1 MSQME
6 EGMFRD
12 RRVSDW
18 SQSQISEPTGREI
31 VHLYL
36 VRTPDGRE
44 TLMGVGAAK
53 KAMGFNESRLYSIAK
68 REAQA
73 QRERAAQWDRAEAR
87 MAAAAPTTREGAD
100 AGYRKAND
108 PQKMMWGTQEQH
120 AAKADEL
127 FQSSI
132 ILEKAGRFV
141 RTGDTNTIE
150 NLRARG
156 WSPVPPE
163 VLAEYPDLAPKP
175 EAITTPKEPTRG
187 KVQEEEG
194 QPQGL
199 LKNPPSTPP
208 PVESRSAGAPI
219 SRDERITSAR
229 KAMTAADREAM
240 GLGAMDNPGR
250 RGWEEALDTARE
262 KGFNKKETALAL
274 AEDVNARPRAFDDV
288 ETAGLVEAANDLKKR
303 HAELMQGVDKL
314 TDRAEIF
321 VRAAEIDRV
330 ETDFDN
336 LTQALRKSGTEKGR
350 ALAAQK
356 LTLNADNQLVSVL
369 NRAKVKKGA
378 ELSPAERAK
387 FEDLT
392 KRLEERSARVTE
404 LEKQI
409 AETQAEQAVKRHAGR
424 KRAMAPK
431 AREAEYASLLDK
443 AKKLIAE
450 GCD

>member
-1 MSQME
+1 
-6 EGMFRD
+6 
-12 RRVSDW
+12 
-18 SQSQISEPTGREI
+18 
-31 VHLYL
+31 
-36 VRTPDGRE
+36 
-44 TLMGVGAAK
+44 
-53 KAMGFNESRLYSIAK
+53 
-68 REAQA
+68 
-73 QRERAAQWDRAEAR
+73 
-87 MAAAAPTTREGAD
+87 
-100 AGYRKAND
+100 
-108 PQKMMWGTQEQH
+108 
-120 AAKADEL
+120 
-127 FQSSI
+127 
-132 ILEKAGRFV
+132 
-141 RTGDTNTIE
+141 
-150 NLRARG
+150 
-156 WSPVPPE
+156 
-163 VLAEYPDLAPKP
+163 
-175 EAITTPKEPTRG
+175 
-187 KVQEEEG
+187 
-194 QPQGL
+194 
-199 LKNPPSTPP
+199 
-208 PVESRSAGAPI
+208 
-219 SRDERITSAR
+219 
-229 KAMTAADREAM
+229 MTAADREAM

-350 ALAAQK
+350 ALASQK

-409 AETQAEQAVKRHAGR
+409 AETQAEQTVKRHAGR
-424 KRAMAPK
+424 KRAMPAK